1 MRSRRLLGYLFRSL
15 LASWAT
21 VAGVL
26 LLVLAVQQVSKLLE
40 RVVSRQLAPDV
51 LWQALGW
58 ATLANLPTIL
68 PISLLLAV
76 VLAFGRLAS
85 DSELTAMRACGLS
98 PLGLLL
104 PVSLIA
110 LPLAGVQAAVALHYG
125 PDAMCSGLKARSQV
139 ERTLALGPVQPGVFQ
154 SFSGD
159 STYFIRAV
167 DADGTLRNVFIERA
181 GRDGEVEILLALRGR
196 LEPYPEQNLIRLR
209 LFDGRRYAGRPGTA
223 AFRILEFEEYQAS
236 IPLPV
241 TAGRC
246 TRVESRPTAELVAAG
261 DPEGRAE
268 LNWRLGMPV
277 TILLLALLSV
287 PLSAIRPRQGRFVR
301 MPAALGIFFV
311 YISTA
316 IGLTSWSVRNPQSG
330 PVLFW
335 TLHGVVLVAGLAWL
349 ARQQG
354 WLKEGT
360 DLFSFRK

>member
-1 MRSRRLLGYLFRSL
+1 MRSRRLFGYLFRSL
-15 LASWAT
+15 LASWVT

-26 LLVLAVQQVSKLLE
+26 LLVLAVQQVSVLLE
-40 RVVSRQLAPDV
+40 RVVSRQIAPDV

-76 VLAFGRLAS
+76 VLALGRLAS

-98 PLGLLL
+98 PLELLV
-104 PVSLIA
+104 PIAMIA
-110 LPLAGVQAAVALHYG
+110 LPLAALQGAVALRYG
-125 PDAMCSGLKARSQV
+125 PEAMCNGLKARSQV
-139 ERTLALGPVQPGVFQ
+139 ERTLALGPIRAGMFQ

-159 STYFIRAV
+159 STYFVRAV
-167 DADGTLRNVFIERA
+167 DADGTLRNVFIERG
-181 GRDGEVEILLALRGR
+181 GRDGGVEILLALRGR

-209 LFDGRRYAGRPGTA
+209 LFDGRRYAGKPGTA
-223 AFRILEFEEYQAS
+223 TFRILEFEEYQAT

-241 TAGRC
+241 TTGRC
-246 TRVESRPTAELVAAG
+246 TRVESRPTAELAG
-261 DPEGRAE
+261 SDDPAGRAE
-268 LNWRLGMPV
+268 LHWRLGMPV

-316 IGLTSWSVRNPQSG
+316 IGLTSWSARNPEFG
-330 PVLFW
+330 AVLFW
-335 TLHGVVLVAGLAWL
+335 ALHAVVLVVGLAWL
-349 ARQQG
+349 GAQQG
-354 WLKEGT
+354 WW
-360 DLFSFRK
+360 RKPRGDR